1 MDSLLYILGKVK
13 SIVNNGEPN
22 INTGSSSSD
31 SNAWKNGIYGMDG
44 SKDKGNKRM
53 SLMKSNLVE
62 RRNVG
67 GQITSRTRSR

>member
-1 MDSLLYILGKVK
+1 VDSLLYILGKVI
-13 SIVNNGEPN
+13 SIVNNGESN
-22 INTGSSSSD
+22 INTGGRSSD
-31 SNAWKNGIYGMDG
+31 SKLWRNRIYGMDG

-53 SLMKSNLVE
+53 SLMELNLVE